1 MKNTL
6 RRILLSMLVLTVVFC
21 GQALADTN
29 GAFGSGLS
37 WNLSADKAL
46 VISGSGAMPDFASDL
61 SDRPWG
67 NDLSSVTVE
76 SGVTHVGANAFSGC
90 TQLSEISLPG
100 TVRTVGENAFAGSG
114 LNKLHLGWGRMD
126 LASSGLSSSVS
137 VTMGDGFYSEG
148 LGGPSWQLSADMEL
162 SITGYGPMPDYWV
175 DTSDRPWGNDLSS
188 VSVGAGVTHIG
199 VNAFAGCDQLSEI
212 SLPATVNSVG
222 LNAFAD
228 CTGIMMLTL
237 GNPKVDLAGSGLID
251 TAYLSANGFIFEIL
265 NGEAIAVEWT
275 AADTKAVLPASVGGY
290 PVTAVGD
297 ITLTGVLELTLPESL
312 IISSDLLAPGMTV
325 HVGALS
331 YAIGEGT
338 VQLTAYSSSAYAIEI
353 PSAFMGLPVTG
364 IGYEA
369 VYAPNATEAAIPEGI
384 TAIGGRAFAQ
394 AGNLISVSLPSTL
407 LSIGEEAFYRNQ
419 LESLSIPD
427 SVTSIGAW
435 AFATNSLTEV
445 TLPGL
450 HVAVGEGAFDPACHV
465 TSEEWIYTISG
476 SRLTI
481 IGWTGSDSDLTVPS
495 TLNTLNVKE
504 FGTGVF
510 KNKTILKSISI
521 PYRVDTLGEQMLYG
535 CSMLESANL
544 NCQADTLPAQILFGC
559 RRLSQVILPDTLT
572 KVDRYAL
579 YNCVAIQNVSLPD
592 TVTEIGAN
600 AFRGCAALETAP
612 LPGELAVL
620 GDNAF
625 LGCNS
630 LTEVVLPNS
639 LTSLGGGVF
648 TNCSA
653 LTDVT
658 VGTGISYIGSTTFAG
673 LKSLKHVTINGTV
686 SVASEAFKDCTALQT
701 VEIESGIINTGAFS
715 NCSALRSFVLEGG
728 SIVSDAFSGCSLLE
742 TVVLS
747 DVDGIATNCFAYLP
761 SLRTVSIYGGD
772 ITEIPYGAFRGC
784 TALETVIVSARVTS
798 VGQYAFQSCAKLNYI
813 SFSQYL
819 KNISDSAFRGC
830 SSLTAFD
837 MPVSLLT
844 IGKAAFQDCEKL
856 ASLIMA
862 PGLNQIGENAFFG
875 CSALKEVNLP
885 EDIYTIGKN
894 AFPATTKVFCNPS
907 SRSAIAIS
915 ANGGSF
921 IYPENPMF
929 GIRLLLDDGISL
941 GLAVEQIW
949 TDETEVEIP
958 EFIGG
963 ETVTELGANVFASCP
978 GVSVVTLPASV
989 PIIPD
994 GMLEGNNTLVS
1005 VVIPEGVTAVGASAF
1020 RNCEKLASVQLPS
1033 TVTSIGDYAFDGCPL
1048 LKEVQLS
1055 DKIQEIGVDAFKNI
1069 KVYCSLDSDTAR
1081 MLSRTGGGFICREY
1095 PLLHLKYLFVGGEA
1109 KSLQVIGAEPGV
1121 ASLEIPAS
1129 VTSIADYAFMDMA
1142 SLSYVTLPDTLTA
1155 IGVHAFDGTG
1165 IQSIEIPAGVTE
1177 IKEYTFANTASLKD
1191 VTVKGIVTSVGDYAF
1206 QNSSLTAIE
1215 FKDGL
1220 LSVGY
1225 YAFENARR
1233 LTTALFPDS
1242 TETLGEYIFRNCPA
1256 LTHFTVPAH
1265 VKQIPDYAFYQC
1277 MALKTV
1283 SIPEGVEEI
1292 GYYAFNSSGLAS
1304 LTLPAS
1310 MKKLGNYSFANSGSL
1325 AEVTMQGDM
1334 EILGSHAF
1342 YDCLNLA
1349 RVQMPDTLQTMEN
1362 SAFQECA
1369 SLKSITIPAGLKT
1382 IPSNAFEGC
1391 TALESLKIAEG
1402 VQKIEES
1409 AFCNCRALS
1418 YVELPSTLL
1427 EFGSYA
1433 FYNNSFAHIT
1443 LPESLTTIGSYAFA
1457 ENDALLS
1464 ITIPSGVTTLGNY
1477 ALSNCDNLSSVKLS
1491 SGLLTL
1497 NEYLFYND
1505 RSLVTV
1511 AIPEGVRSIND
1522 YAFQYCY
1529 GLKSVLIPK
1538 SVTSI
1543 ADHAFNG
1550 VYQNQLTVYCYHDTA
1565 AESFALSNGFAI
1577 IYLDGENV
1585 LEGLSVEAQ
1594 IEEINVGFEKEVD
1607 GIEALFAI
1615 LPKDIPYNVSLVYT
1629 TEDAS
1634 IAVLVSK
1641 MEEENGEMVG
1651 GEMILR
1657 GVSIGETKLIAYLW
1671 ENPEIRAEITVHVR
1685 PNIVDFTLP
1694 EEIWQLNNEP
1704 LELKPLSSDPAIE
1717 DDGYTWTMDEYLGT
1731 FQDNVFTPTACGTA
1745 ALKAVSWNGVEKT
1758 TVIHVYEEPTK
1769 VQFVGVPAGADVGA
1783 QIILNPQVTAGA
1795 LFTGKEANHFLT
1807 YSSDNEA
1814 IATVDQN
1821 GVVTTT
1827 GYGTAV
1833 ITAETENGVSGA
1845 ANIHVSAPIESFNL
1859 QGRILAPVGATIE
1872 LRATEVMPANA
1883 NPNAFVW
1890 VTEPEGLVSYENGKV
1905 TVLTDQ
1911 EAEVTIT
1918 ATSWDGALSK
1928 TTQMTIYRPAV
1939 ESITFEPVEWV
1950 EPYKYVQLIAHVK
1963 AVNDFTNQLIH
1974 WKVEDANNSVSIDQ
1988 NGLLYTGSS
1997 GWHNQI
2003 VVTATADN
2011 GVSESMT
2018 IYAVYPTTSFEVPER
2033 IILETGAEKTV
2044 KPTKVRA
2051 ENYSSE
2057 HEFSY
2062 QKFFLSFNSDLHASA
2077 EDMQI
2082 KGIAPGVAELT
2093 VRSWNGV
2100 ERKVQVL
2107 VYDPIT
2113 EISVDVEESDL
2124 PNPVY
2129 PTDLIVQ
2136 ETYRMHSHALG
2147 DQMFEDDLV
2156 TWTSSDP
2163 SIIRVEDKEKGV
2175 IRTVNYGTATIT
2187 ATAESGVTGEITL
2200 TVRKE
2205 VDTFTLPASFHGY
2218 VLSDLTLEVAS
2229 ITPEDAWDGF
2239 VWQVEPAS
2247 LGMIEGNILHI
2258 AAEENAQGKIIAT
2271 SWDGY
2276 VTKEAPLY
2284 IEKVPVTEITVDPVQ
2299 RLSVGDGA
2307 QITAHVTAGAQYVN
2321 RFVTFTSSDSDIA
2334 SVDANGVIT
2343 AIAPGTVTI
2352 TVAAEG
2358 AYIPGEEEM
2367 PEDEEFNENEDFV
2380 EDGMTGVYA
2389 QIEVTVVRGVSAF
2402 TVPERIYLPAG
2413 ESTEIQITDIAPEDS
2428 LKEFIWQS
2436 GDEAA
2441 LSVTPGVLSATIASL
2456 SETAADITVTVKSWN
2471 GVEKQI
2477 LVSVYTPATK
2487 VTLSEVPA
2495 GVAPGDTVQLSVQVE
2510 AGNLFGKELVSFS
2523 SSDDSIASVDENG
2536 LVTAHAYGR
2545 AIITATAESG
2555 VKDSV
2560 IIRVAKAVE
2569 SFTLPSRF
2577 LVAAGTTTEFYV
2589 NDLLPADADPD
2600 AFIWTVE
2607 PAEIGTVKGDLFTA
2621 AVVESM
2627 TGTVT
2632 ATSWDGSVSAST
2644 VLQVYKPQVTDIEIE
2659 EVPRLWY
2666 GAEYQLQAHVFAGGN
2681 EYINELVTFSSNSSY
2696 ITVDENGLIRCAEE
2710 CWDNYFTITVT
2721 AENGVSASVSF
2732 YVNQP
2737 ITDFTVQEEVYL
2749 QVGHTHEAQILSYEG
2764 HHYGFTYTADDSG
2777 CVSVDGMGCITALKA
2792 GDATVTV
2799 KAWSGLE
2806 KTVTIH
2812 VHDEVSEVIIDPVP
2826 VNQRIIE
2833 TLQLNVHVM
2842 AEKEYG
2848 NELVTWSTSNHRVA
2862 SVDENGLV
2870 STLSYGE
2877 ATITAAAKNGVKA
2890 SVLIRVSKEMSTFTL
2905 PESYSVFAE
2914 CDLALFPASFAP
2926 GDATADFVWSVSPAE
2941 IGSVEG
2947 NILHVTAKEACE
2959 GTVTATSWDGA
2970 ITRTAKLIIVKEEV
2984 TALTLDPVEN
2994 TELLV
2999 GDTLQ
3004 LIARVTAGGVEF
3016 ENKYV
3021 TFASSDE
3028 NVLSVNEKG
3037 LITVIGKGEA
3047 TITVTTDNGITESLS
3062 FTAVQGV
3069 ESFDVPESLIVYF
3082 NYPTE
3087 LPITNIFPADA
3098 EDRPFTYTFA
3108 PDPNYDYGWMDGAFQ
3123 MEDGK
3128 ISIGNRDGE
3137 VCAILTVTSWNGVSR
3152 EVRIRAKEIYPEMI
3166 VINPLPELLTDGM
3179 TIPITASMILEG
3191 REYVNDSRY
3200 MRLSASNNYGWD
3212 DVYTVDQEN
3221 WQIILHEGRAEYD
3234 LSVWV
3239 TVGMYGADSKS
3250 NYVRTNLRD
3259 FSIAPVGD
3267 APKYGDVITLN
3278 VENAT
3283 PQVNCHGEPMQVE
3296 AVWTAEPAD
3305 AVSIEGNQM
3314 TILTQD
3320 AVDVTLTATAWNGLQ
3335 RTLTFTT
3342 VQVTEIEDFTL
3353 PARIFVPIGG
3363 TLEVPITGISP
3374 EGAGIENFNFSVETG
3389 AAEVINGVIH
3399 ALADYETNTTLVV
3412 RSWNGV
3418 EKTATIMIY
3427 APNVTKIELDPV
3439 PLYRSQEGIQLE
3451 ARVWV
3456 DGVEVEKNQYVT
3468 FQCYCNE
3475 TLDCTIENGGWGTM
3489 SKDGLLRLQT
3499 AQTNAFV
3506 RVLAANGYSAVVPM
3520 RVYNVYDSFSFPEPI
3535 LLYVNEN
3542 GAGESCYIKPET
3554 YTPSNSSPVLY
3565 TGQDNYG
3572 FSQADIVFTV
3582 DNEEAVYFDCNDWSS
3597 IRIEGRQVGETV
3609 MTATGRNGVTDTFRI
3624 IVYNTIDG
3632 VSVNEAA
3639 PMSLY
3644 GQQQLTARVS
3654 LNGIEVETNEL
3665 ITWESSDY
3673 SILSVNDQGLVRA
3686 VGYGTATVTAV
3697 TQNGLTASV
3706 EITVYEDTQNFTLPE
3721 GLAVSYGDSIEIPVS
3736 NFAPETGLQQF
3747 TWTVAPAEYAEM
3759 NGSVLTPLVNENVEV
3774 TVTVTSWDGLSRS
3787 TVVQIMA
3794 AAVEEE
3800 VEFLFTLPS
3809 FLTEIGD
3816 EAFAGTAFSSVRIAD
3831 GCVSIGSRAFA
3842 DSAALSYLYV
3852 PASVTAIAEDAFENS
3867 LGLTLVGPEGSFAQQ
3882 YADGHG
3888 IPFRVQ

>member
-1 MKNTL
+1 MKKTL
-6 RRILLSMLVLTVVFC
+6 RWILLFMLLTVAFC
-21 GQALADTN
+21 ASALADEEGEFDT
-29 GAFGSGLS
+29 GVS
-37 WNLSADKAL
+37 WYLTEDMVL
-46 VISGSGAMPDFASDL
+46 TLSGSGAMPDFASDL

-67 NDLSSVTVE
+67 NDLSMLNIE
-76 SGVTHVGANAFSGC
+76 SGVTHVGAYAFSGC
-90 TQLSEISLPG
+90 DQLSEIYLPAS
-100 TVRTVGENAFAGSG
+100 VRTVGENAFQGCSGLNIFTLSNPGVSLLGSG
-114 LNKLHLGWGRMD
+114 LPE
-126 LASSGLSSSVS
+126 
-137 VTMGDGFYSEG
+137 T
-148 LGGPSWQLSADMEL
+148 
-162 SITGYGPMPDYWV
+162 
-175 DTSDRPWGNDLSS
+175 
-188 VSVGAGVTHIG
+188 
-199 VNAFAGCDQLSEI
+199 
-212 SLPATVNSVG
+212 
-222 LNAFAD
+222 
-228 CTGIMMLTL
+228 TL
-237 GNPKVDLAGSGLID
+237 LFC
-251 TAYLSANGFIFEIL
+251 NGFIFEVV
-265 NGEAIAVEWT
+265 NGEATVLLWQGET
-275 AADTKAVLPASVGGY
+275 AEAEIPATVGGY
-290 PVTAVGD
+290 PVVG
-297 ITLTGVLELTLPESL
+297 IVEGILNGGLFTEITLPESFP
-312 IISSDLLAPGMTV
+312 IQDGMFNANMTV
-325 HVGALS
+325 HIGSNLS
-331 YAIGEGT
+331 YHIGEDSSAVLT
-338 VQLTAYSSSAYAIEI
+338 HLYTLESQLTV
-353 PSAFMGLPVTG
+353 PSAFAGLPVVG
-364 IGYEA
+364 VGPEA
-369 VYAPNATEAAIPEGI
+369 IHAPNALNVTIPEGI
-384 TAIGGRAFAQ
+384 RFIGDGAFIY
-394 AGNLISVSLPSTL
+394 AGEIVNVSLPSTL
-407 LSIGEEAFYRNQ
+407 NSIGDEAFKNNAIAF
-419 LESLSIPD
+419 LSLPD
-427 SVTSIGAW
+427 AVTEIGEW
-435 AFATNSLTEV
+435 AFAGNELTEV

-450 HVAVGEGAFDPACHV
+450 HVAVGEGAFDPVCHV
-465 TSEEWIYTISG
+465 TSEEWIYTMYG

-481 IGWTGSDSDLTVPS
+481 IGWTGSDANLTVPS
-495 TLNTLNVKE
+495 TLNTRNVKG

-510 KNKTILKSISI
+510 KNKTVLKSISI
-521 PYRVDTLGEQMLYG
+521 PYGVDTLGEQMLYG

-559 RRLSQVILPDTLT
+559 RRLTQVILPDTLT

-579 YNCVAIQNVSLPD
+579 YNCVAIRNVSLPD

-612 LPGELAVL
+612 LPGELAIL
-620 GDNAF
+620 GANAF

-639 LTSLGGGVF
+639 LTSLGEGVF

-686 SVASEAFKDCTALQT
+686 TVASEAFKDCTALQT
-701 VEIESGIINTGAFS
+701 VEIESGIINYGAFT

-728 SIVSDAFSGCSLLE
+728 SIVSEAFSGCTLLE

-747 DVDGIATNCFAYLP
+747 NVNGITSDCFEYLP
-761 SLRTVSIYGGD
+761 SLRIVSIYGGD

-784 TALETVIVSARVTS
+784 TALEMVTVSSRVTS
-798 VGQYAFQSCAKLNYI
+798 VGQYAFQGCTKLNYVH
-813 SFSQYL
+813 FSQYL
-819 KNISDSAFRGC
+819 KNISDSAFQGC

-856 ASLIMA
+856 ASLIMS
-862 PGLNQIGENAFFG
+862 PSLNEIGENAFFG
-875 CSALKEVNLP
+875 CSALAEVNLP
-885 EDIYTIGKN
+885 EDIHTIGKN
-894 AFPATTKVFCNPS
+894 AFPATTKVFCDPS

-978 GVSVVTLPASV
+978 GVSAVTLPASV

-994 GMLEGNNTLVS
+994 GMLEGNNTLIS

-1129 VTSIADYAFMDMA
+1129 VTSIADHAFMDMA

-1155 IGVHAFDGTG
+1155 IGAHAFDGTG

-1177 IKEYTFANTASLKD
+1177 IKEYTFANTTSLKD
-1191 VTVKGIVTSVGDYAF
+1191 VKVKGIVTSVGDYAF
-1206 QNSSLTAIE
+1206 QNSALTAIE

-1242 TETLGEYIFRNCPA
+1242 TETLGDYIFQNCPA
-1256 LTHFTVPAH
+1256 LTHFTVPAN
-1265 VKQIPDYAFYQC
+1265 VKKIPDYAFYQC

-1283 SIPEGVEEI
+1283 TIPEGVEEI
-1292 GYYAFNSSGLAS
+1292 GAYAFEESGLAS
-1304 LTLPAS
+1304 VTLPAS
-1310 MKKLGNYSFANSGSL
+1310 MRIVNESAFGSCQSL

-1334 EILGSHAF
+1334 ETLETQAF
-1342 YDCLNLA
+1342 YNCLNLA
-1349 RVQMPDTLQTMEN
+1349 RVQMPDTLKAMEE
-1362 SAFQECA
+1362 SVFQDCA

-1382 IPSNAFEGC
+1382 VPSSAFNGC
-1391 TALESLKIAEG
+1391 YALESLKIAEG
-1402 VQKIEES
+1402 VQKIEDN
-1409 AFCNCRALS
+1409 AFYNCRALS
-1418 YVELPSTLL
+1418 YVELPATLL

-1433 FYNNSFAHIT
+1433 FYNNCFARIT
-1443 LPESLTTIGSYAFA
+1443 LPESLTTIGSHAFGD
-1457 ENDALLS
+1457 NDALLS

-1550 VYQNQLTVYCYHDTA
+1550 IDQNQLTVYCYHDTA
-1565 AESFALSNGFAI
+1565 AESFALTNGFAI

-1594 IEEINVGFEKEVD
+1594 IEEINVGFEKEID

-1634 IAVLVSK
+1634 IAALDSK

-1783 QIILNPQVTAGA
+1783 QITLNPQVTAGA

-1807 YSSDNEA
+1807 YSSDNEK

-1821 GVVTTT
+1821 GVVTTM

-1833 ITAETENGVSGA
+1833 ITAETENGVSGT

-1950 EPYKYVQLIAHVK
+1950 EPYKYVQLIAYVK

-1974 WKVEDANNSVSIDQ
+1974 WEVEDEGNGVSIDQ

-2018 IYAVYPTTSFEVPER
+2018 VYAVYPTTSFEVPER
-2033 IILETGAEKTV
+2033 IILETGAQKTV
-2044 KPTKVRA
+2044 TPTKVRA

-2124 PNPVY
+2124 PNPLY

-2136 ETYRMHSHALG
+2136 ETYQMHSHALG

-2218 VLSDLTLEVAS
+2218 VLSDLTLEAAS

-2247 LGMIEGNILHI
+2247 LGAVEGNILHI

-2321 RFVTFTSSDSDIA
+2321 RFVTFSSSDDAVA
-2334 SVDANGVIT
+2334 SVDANGMIT

-2358 AYIPGEEEM
+2358 AFIPGEEEM
-2367 PEDEEFNENEDFV
+2367 PEDEEFV
-2380 EDGMTGVYA
+2380 EDEMGTGVYA

-2441 LSVTPGVLSATIASL
+2441 LSVTPGELSATVASL

-2477 LVSVYTPATK
+2477 LVSIYTPATK

-2510 AGNLFGKELVSFS
+2510 AGHLFGKELVSFS

-2555 VKDSV
+2555 AKDSV
-2560 IIRVAKAVE
+2560 TIRVAKAVE

-2600 AFIWTVE
+2600 AFVWTVE

-2632 ATSWDGSVSAST
+2632 ATSWDGSVSLST

-2666 GAEYQLQAHVFAGGN
+2666 GAEYQLIAHVFAGGN

-2696 ITVDENGLIRCAEE
+2696 ITVDENGLIRCDEQ

-2749 QVGHTHEAQILSYEG
+2749 QVGHTHFAEILSYEG

-2777 CVSVDGMGCITALKA
+2777 CVSVDSMGNVTALKA

-2812 VHDEVSEVIIDPVP
+2812 VHDEVTAVSIDPVP

-2833 TLQLNVHVM
+2833 TLQLNVRVM

-2862 SVDENGLV
+2862 SVNENGLV

-2877 ATITAAAKNGVKA
+2877 ATITAAAENGVSA

-2970 ITRTAKLIIVKEEV
+2970 ITRTAKLIVVKEEV
-2984 TALTLDPVEN
+2984 TALALDPVEN
-2994 TELLV
+2994 TELIV

-3021 TFASSDE
+3021 SFASSDE

-3047 TITVTTDNGITESLS
+3047 TITVTSDNGFTESLS

-3069 ESFDVPESLIVYF
+3069 VSFDVPESLIVYYG
-3082 NYPTE
+3082 YPTE

-3108 PDPNYDYGWMDGAFQ
+3108 PDPNYEYGWMDGAFQ
-3123 MEDGK
+3123 VEDGK
-3128 ISIGNRDGE
+3128 ISISNRDGE
-3137 VCAILTVTSWNGVSR
+3137 VHAILTVTSWNGVSR
-3152 EVRIRAKEIYPEMI
+3152 EVLITAKEIYPEMI
-3166 VINPLPELLTDGM
+3166 IINPLPELLTDGM

-3221 WQIILHEGRAEYD
+3221 WQIILHEGRAEYN

-3239 TVGMYGADSKS
+3239 TVGMHMGNSES
-3250 NYVRTNLRD
+3250 GYVRTNLRD
-3259 FSIAPVGD
+3259 FSIASVGD
-3267 APKYGDVITLN
+3267 APKCGDVITLRTENQTPN
-3278 VENAT
+3278 VNNMGSLM
-3283 PQVNCHGEPMQVE
+3283 QVN

-3305 AVSIEGNQM
+3305 AVAIEGNQM
-3314 TILTQD
+3314 TILTKD
-3320 AVDVTLTATAWNGLQ
+3320 AVEVTLTATAWNGLQ

-3399 ALADYETNTTLVV
+3399 ALADYETSTTLVV

-3439 PLYRSQEGIQLE
+3439 PLYRSEEGIQLE

-3468 FQCYCNE
+3468 FECYYDEGLNYH
-3475 TLDCTIENGGWGTM
+3475 LNGSGMG
-3489 SKDGLLRLQT
+3489 SIGEDGLLKVTTGGDSRF
-3499 AQTNAFV
+3499 FV
-3506 RVLAANGYSAVVPM
+3506 VAKAANGLSVVVPM
-3520 RVYNVYDSFSFPEPI
+3520 RVYHAYDSFSFPDPI

-3542 GAGESCYIKPET
+3542 GASEYHDIRPET
-3554 YTPSNSSPVLY
+3554 YTPSNSSPILY
-3565 TGQDNYG
+3565 TGPDNYG

-3582 DNEEAVYFDCNDWSS
+3582 ENEDLVYFDCSEWSS
-3597 IRIEGRQVGETV
+3597 IRISGRQVGETI

-3624 IVYNTIDG
+3624 IAYDTIDG
-3632 VSVNEAA
+3632 VSVNEAT

-3644 GQQQLTARVS
+3644 GQQQMSARVS

-3706 EITVYEDTQNFTLPE
+3706 EITVYEDTQNFNLPE
-3721 GLAVSYGDSIEIPVS
+3721 GLAVTYGDSIEIPVS
-3736 NFAPETGLQQF
+3736 NFAPETGFQQF
-3747 TWTVAPAEYAEM
+3747 TYSVAPAEYAEM

-3787 TVVQIMA
+3787 TVVKIVA
-3794 AAVEEE
+3794 AEQEE
-3800 VEFLFTLPS
+3800 VVLLFKLPA

-3842 DSAALSYLYV
+3842 DSPLLRYV
-3852 PASVTAIAEDAFENS
+3852 YIPESVGAIAEDAFAGCNS
-3867 LGLTLVGPEGSFAQQ
+3867 LTIVGVKGSFAEQ
-3882 YADGHG
+3882 YAKDHH
-3888 IPFRVQ
+3888 IAFSSQRPTDAPADDPAEDPIDPPADEPMDAPEFE